1 MRQAS
6 LRSAAASTS
15 GWCVDLHLIRTREQK
30 AARPLLD
37 CFFFFFLSLAR
48 SLALLLG
55 GFFFFFPPPLTE
67 TTPSQLS
74 PTPFFP
80 RPSLSLDAN
89 SARATRQPVRA
100 AAARNEG
107 GSATEAAA
115 ERSGSSG
122 GGSGGATRRDQLVSL
137 AALAALS
144 AASAVAPA
152 LPASADAK
160 SNNSL
165 STFEP
170 MAGLEGKNYG
180 KPRTV
185 VEGYKQLPS
194 GLQYADL
201 VEAPSSSDSREL
213 TAEPGDTVT
222 VDWSGVTLGYYGR
235 PFEARN
241 KARGGSFTGDEK
253 DFLRFTLGDG
263 SVIAGFDEA
272 VRGMRVGGFR
282 RAVVPV
288 ELGYP
293 GGEFSKVGPKPSN
306 FSGKRALS
314 FVLKNQGLIDKTL
327 LFDVE
332 LLRVKKKEG

>member
-1 MRQAS
+1 M
-6 LRSAAASTS
+6 
-15 GWCVDLHLIRTREQK
+15 
-30 AARPLLD
+30 P
-37 CFFFFFLSLAR
+37 
-48 SLALLLG
+48 
-55 GFFFFFPPPLTE
+55 
-67 TTPSQLS
+67 
-74 PTPFFP
+74 
-80 RPSLSLDAN
+80 
-89 SARATRQPVRA
+89 RA
-100 AAARNEG
+100 AAAANNRGE
-107 GSATEAAA
+107 SVPEAATA
-115 ERSGSSG
+115 EYNS
-122 GGSGGATRRDQLVSL
+122 TRREQLVSL
-137 AALAALS
+137 AAVAALS
-144 AASAVAPA
+144 AAAAA
-152 LPASADAK
+152 LPPHASADASSK
-160 SNNSL
+160 NSL

-201 VEAPSSSDSREL
+201 VEAPSTSKSKEL

-222 VDWSGVTLGYYGR
+222 VDWAGVTLGYYGR

-253 DFLRFTLGDG
+253 DFFRFTLGDG
-263 SVIAGFDEA
+263 SVIPGFDEA
-272 VRGMRVGGFR
+272 VRGMRVGGVR

-293 GGEFSKVGPKPSN
+293 DGEFSKVGPKPST
-306 FSGKRALS
+306 FSGRRALS

-332 LLRVKKKEG
+332 LLRVKKKEKT

>member
-1 MRQAS
+1 MRQ
-6 LRSAAASTS
+6 
-15 GWCVDLHLIRTREQK
+15 
-30 AARPLLD
+30 
-37 CFFFFFLSLAR
+37 
-48 SLALLLG
+48 
-55 GFFFFFPPPLTE
+55 
-67 TTPSQLS
+67 
-74 PTPFFP
+74 PT
-80 RPSLSLDAN
+80 
-89 SARATRQPVRA
+89 RA
-100 AAARNEG
+100 AAAARSGGEG
-107 GSATEAAA
+107 VPEAA
-115 ERSGSSG
+115 EYSSSSSSSG
-122 GGSGGATRRDQLVSL
+122 GSTSTRREQLVSL
-137 AALAALS
+137 AAVAALS
-144 AASAVAPA
+144 AAAAAAAPP
-152 LPASADAK
+152 PASADAK

-201 VEAPSSSDSREL
+201 VEAPSTSASKEL

-222 VDWSGVTLGYYGR
+222 VDWAGVTLGYYGR

-253 DFLRFTLGDG
+253 DFFRFTLGDG
-263 SVIAGFDEA
+263 SVIPGFDEA
-272 VRGMRVGGFR
+272 VRGMRVGGVR

-293 GGEFSKVGPKPSN
+293 GGEFSKIGPKPSN
-306 FSGKRALS
+306 FSGRRALS

-332 LLRVKKKEG
+332 LLRVKKKG

>member
-1 MRQAS
+1 M
-6 LRSAAASTS
+6 
-15 GWCVDLHLIRTREQK
+15 
-30 AARPLLD
+30 P
-37 CFFFFFLSLAR
+37 
-48 SLALLLG
+48 
-55 GFFFFFPPPLTE
+55 
-67 TTPSQLS
+67 
-74 PTPFFP
+74 
-80 RPSLSLDAN
+80 
-89 SARATRQPVRA
+89 RA
-100 AAARNEG
+100 AAAANNRGE
-107 GSATEAAA
+107 SVPEAATA
-115 ERSGSSG
+115 EYNS
-122 GGSGGATRRDQLVSL
+122 TRREQLVSL
-137 AALAALS
+137 AAVAALS
-144 AASAVAPA
+144 AAAAA
-152 LPASADAK
+152 LPPHASADASSK
-160 SNNSL
+160 NSL

-201 VEAPSSSDSREL
+201 VEAPSTSNSKEL

-222 VDWSGVTLGYYGR
+222 VDWAGVTLGYYGR

-253 DFLRFTLGDG
+253 DFFRFTLGDG
-263 SVIAGFDEA
+263 SVIPGFDEA
-272 VRGMRVGGFR
+272 VRGMRVGGVR

-293 GGEFSKVGPKPSN
+293 DGEFSKVGPKPSN
-306 FSGKRALS
+306 FSGRRALS

-332 LLRVKKKEG
+332 LLRVKKKEKT